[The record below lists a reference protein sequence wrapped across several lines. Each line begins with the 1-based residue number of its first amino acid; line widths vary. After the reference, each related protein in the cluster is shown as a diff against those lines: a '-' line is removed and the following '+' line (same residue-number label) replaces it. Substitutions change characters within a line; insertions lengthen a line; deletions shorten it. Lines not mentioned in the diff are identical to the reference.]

1 MSGLSWVPYSA
12 TLAVLMPGKQRF
24 PHASA
29 NNPGLTVMI
38 RGKMLHVGVERLGRI
53 RKTNH
58 NSNIDKNRQNNTHKD
73 ANFIVHPVGVLIN
86 EQSTGTKIVTGL
98 MVTATTDEGED
109 DEMRWQ
115 RISLRREWT

>member
-1 MSGLSWVPYSA
+1 MLISLS
-12 TLAVLMPGKQRF
+12 
-24 PHASA
+24 
-29 NNPGLTVMI
+29 I
-38 RGKMLHVGVERLGRI
+38 
-53 RKTNH
+53 
-58 NSNIDKNRQNNTHKD
+58 
-73 ANFIVHPVGVLIN
+73 PVGVLIN